1 MKKTG
6 AILGIT
12 CILAV
17 ALYFLVTVQTAKIT
31 AADFLPD
38 DVLVSM
44 EQRDL
49 GELYDDFKDSRF
61 GSVLAGIDYV
71 KIATSLEL
79 DPAEIDTIKDIR
91 HQLVE
96 FMGSPVFNEF
106 LGREF
111 TLALVPFPAAA
122 LEVPEQ
128 MTANSLLLISKPRH
142 NTDILELLSSLFTKQ
157 LEQTSIQHGQYQL
170 KQFLIEDGMTVTVA
184 TIEGYVI
191 AAFNEQLIKE
201 SLDRFDSKQNSLA
214 YNQEYM
220 RLRAEFVEAKLFTYI
235 STPALYRQANRWTED
250 LDQDQKENI
259 QKTIDQWKG
268 WEGLAFGAWKE
279 KNAVRDKA
287 VVLFSKEQLDP
298 LVARM
303 CAVSPVD
310 NKTLAMIPADILG
323 YYWTNTFDMQIFWEI
338 FIREMQ
344 GNTQPI
350 AALEQ
355 NVKLSTGRELSQLLA
370 MFGSEAAILLK
381 DIATD
386 GFIPLPNGALFV
398 KIEKKDEFEKM
409 VAPLLLQAN
418 IPTETEEY
426 KGIKLVSWGVSL
438 HPSLQPV
445 YALHQGYLIMAS
457 TMNLIKE
464 IIDSPGDYQEQPG
477 ATGAR
482 AGGLSGAL
490 INDSSFQQINEGLH
504 QGLSEV
510 NNSVTFVRFSSLLQ
524 MLKELASWGGVM
536 LSMQDRE
543 SALKSTVLLEEL
555 LLPLLD
561 VLAMYDVMGG
571 RTTIQDDAIILESN
585 MILAK

>member
-6 AILGIT
+6 AILGVT

-17 ALYFLVTVQTAKIT
+17 ALYFLVTIQTAKII
-31 AADFLPD
+31 AADFLPAD
-38 DVLVSM
+38 ILVSM

-49 GELYDDFKDSRF
+49 GELYDDFKVSRF

-79 DPAEIDTIKDIR
+79 DPAEIDMIKDIR
-91 HQLVE
+91 HQLAE
-96 FMGSPVFNEF
+96 FVGSPVFNEF

-122 LEVPEQ
+122 VDVPDQ
-128 MTANSLLLISKPRH
+128 MMANSLLFISKPRH
-142 NTDILELLSSLFTKQ
+142 NTDILELLSSLFTTQ
-157 LEQTSIQHGQYQL
+157 VEQTSIQHGQYKL
-170 KQFLIEDGMTVTVA
+170 KQFLVDEGMTVTVA

-201 SLDRFDSKQNSLA
+201 SLDRFDSKHNSLA
-214 YNQEYM
+214 HNQEYM

-235 STPALYRQANRWTED
+235 AIPALYRQANRWTED
-250 LDQDQKENI
+250 LDQDQKEDI

-279 KNAVRDKA
+279 ENAVRDKA
-287 VVLFSKEQLDP
+287 VVLFSKERLDP

-303 CAVSPVD
+303 CALSPVD
-310 NKTLAMIPADILG
+310 NKTLTMIPADILG
-323 YYWTNTFDMQIFWEI
+323 YYWTNTFDLQTFWEI

-344 GNTQPI
+344 GNTEPI
-350 AALEQ
+350 EALEQ
-355 NVKLSTGRELSQLLA
+355 NVKLSTGIELSQLLA
-370 MFGSEAAILLK
+370 MFGSEAVLLLK

-398 KIEKKDEFEKM
+398 KIEKQDEFEKILE
-409 VAPLLLQAN
+409 PLLLQAN

-438 HPSLQPV
+438 HPGLQPV
-445 YALHQGYLIMAS
+445 YAIHQGYLIMAS

-464 IIDSPGDYQEQPG
+464 IIDSPAAYQEQPG
-477 ATGAR
+477 ATGAI

-490 INDSSFQQINEGLH
+490 INDISFQQINDGLN
-504 QGLSEV
+504 QGLSGV
-510 NNSVTFVRFSSLLQ
+510 NNSVSFVRFSSLLQ

-536 LSMQDRE
+536 LSMQDHE